1 MSIFVKFVFIFIEKF
16 MLEQIIQKTKPN
28 AEKAIERFREEIGKL
43 RTGRANP
50 AIVENL
56 LVDYYGAKSP
66 LKQVASITVPEP
78 RLIVITPWSKDN
90 LVDIEKAIKEAQLG
104 LNPANDGQVVRIAI
118 PPLNEERRTELVKVL
133 GKYSEE
139 ARVLI
144 RRAREEAWDEIQDSV
159 KEGKLGEDS
168 KFKGK
173 EQLQRLVDDYNGK
186 VEEIREKKEKE
197 IMEI

>member
-1 MSIFVKFVFIFIEKF
+1 

-144 RRAREEAWDEIQDSV
+144 RIAREEAWDEIQDSV

>member
-1 MSIFVKFVFIFIEKF
+1 M
-16 MLEQIIQKTKPN
+16 
-28 AEKAIERFREEIGKL
+28 EKAIERLKEEMGKL
-43 RTGRANP
+43 RTGRANA

-56 LVDYYGAKSP
+56 PVDYYGAKSP

-90 LVDIEKAIKEAQLG
+90 LVDIEKAVSESGLG
-104 LNPANDGQVVRIAI
+104 LNPTNDGQVVRIAI
-118 PPLNEERRTELVKVL
+118 PPLNEERRAELVKVL

-144 RRAREEAWDEIQDSV
+144 RQAREEAWDELQDLV
-159 KEGKLGEDS
+159 KSGKLGEDS
-168 KFKGK
+168 KFRGK
-173 EQLQRLVDDYNGK
+173 EQLQKLIEGYNGK
-186 VEEIREKKEKE
+186 VEEVREKKEKE